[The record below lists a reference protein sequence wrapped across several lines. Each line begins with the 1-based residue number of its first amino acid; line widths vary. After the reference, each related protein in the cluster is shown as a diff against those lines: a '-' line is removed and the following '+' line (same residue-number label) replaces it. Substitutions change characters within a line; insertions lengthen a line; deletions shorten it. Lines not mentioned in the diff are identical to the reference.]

1 MYDVIFYENRKGKRE
16 VEDYLYLISESN
28 QITDKQVS
36 KKLVI
41 KLLGI
46 GIKMPQAK
54 YLKGLKVPLWGLRP
68 LAERVF

>member
-36 KKLVI
+36 KNS
-41 KLLGI
+41 LLN
-46 GIKMPQAK
+46 
-54 YLKGLKVPLWGLRP
+54 Y
-68 LAERVF
+68 